1 MVNYPKLL
9 YPLFQI
15 GCGGGGGGQ
24 RLHMRPWKGGG
35 GGGQRLHMRPWKG
48 LRDIGRKV
56 KNIQESFVDI

>member
-24 RLHMRPWKGGG
+24 WL
-35 GGGQRLHMRPWKG
+35 QMRPWKG

-56 KNIQESFVDI
+56 KEIQESFVDI